1 MTDDLTQV
9 PYYKV
14 TVITEN
20 LADGSTETTV
30 FDRAQVAVEQVF
42 PEPEPIG
49 LDRFVN
55 VPPPPRINVSIQ
67 PLRDEETGIWI
78 RQRQHRKG

>member
-1 MTDDLTQV
+1 MTDDPTQV

-20 LADGSTETTV
+20 LANGSTETTV
-30 FDRAQVAVEQVF
+30 FDRAQVAVDQIL

-49 LDRFVN
+49 LGFAK
-55 VPPPPRINVSIQ
+55 VPPPPRIEVSIQ
-67 PLRDEETGIWI
+67 PYRDEKTGIWI
-78 RQRQHRKG
+78 RQHKEG